1 MSVKMS
7 VYYKLTYIAHFH
19 LIPAVYIYPS
29 VCINDYEKV
38 TEIVN
43 SRKKMGLVPNIS
55 VFSIPQSFLILGILV
70 FLFDS
75 QVMDTDFDTL
85 SEAIDSSVT

>member
-1 MSVKMS
+1 MMSVKMS

-43 SRKKMGLVPNIS
+43 SRKKMGLDSINIS
-55 VFSIPQSFLILGILV
+55 VFLSFLILGILV

>member
-1 MSVKMS
+1 MMSVKMS

-43 SRKKMGLVPNIS
+43 SRKKMGVDSINIS
-55 VFSIPQSFLILGILV
+55 VFLNSSEFP
-70 FLFDS
+70 
-75 QVMDTDFDTL
+75 DFGY
-85 SEAIDSSVT
+85 SGFPI